1 VQTSAPQLSRR
12 ERAGLLLGDIA
23 LVIEA
28 VFAARCIGLASRAS
42 EIKYDIGNM
51 NHCPIC
57 GAETEE
63 LAITGDGKGFDCP
76 LHGKFTVAGSV
87 LGSDAFLNAIRP
99 QWEVALTK
107 AKSRAIPDVWP
118 CITAP
123 DFL

>member
-1 VQTSAPQLSRR
+1 M
-12 ERAGLLLGDIA
+12 
-23 LVIEA
+23 
-28 VFAARCIGLASRAS
+28 ASRAS
-42 EIKYDIGNM
+42 GIKYDIGNDM

-76 LHGKFTVAGSV
+76 LHGKFTVAGSA